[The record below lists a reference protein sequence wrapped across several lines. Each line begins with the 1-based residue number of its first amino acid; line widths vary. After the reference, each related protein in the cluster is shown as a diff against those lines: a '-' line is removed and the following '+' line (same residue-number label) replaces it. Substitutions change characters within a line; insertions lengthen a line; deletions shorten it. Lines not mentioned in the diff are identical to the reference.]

1 MSVARVV
8 VRDREHAEQ
17 MWPVISGAWSGD
29 RVHVGDCASPITHLA
44 EGHQPLIASWCD
56 SLTIVREVVRN
67 VDEIL

>member
-1 MSVARVV
+1 M
-8 VRDREHAEQ
+8 
-17 MWPVISGAWSGD
+17 
-29 RVHVGDCASPITHLA
+29 HVGDCASPITHLA

>member
-1 MSVARVV
+1 MLLSEIVNMRSKCGLLF
-8 VRDREHAEQ
+8 
-17 MWPVISGAWSGD
+17 PVDPWSGD

>member
-1 MSVARVV
+1 MY
-8 VRDREHAEQ
+8 
-17 MWPVISGAWSGD
+17 
-29 RVHVGDCASPITHLA
+29 VGDCASPSTHLA